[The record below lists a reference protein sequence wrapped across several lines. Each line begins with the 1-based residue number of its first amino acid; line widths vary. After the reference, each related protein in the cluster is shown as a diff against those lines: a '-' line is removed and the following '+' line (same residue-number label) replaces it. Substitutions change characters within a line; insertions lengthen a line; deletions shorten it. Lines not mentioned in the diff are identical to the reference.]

1 MFNDNIIKI
10 GTRGSPLA
18 LWQASEIKRIL
29 KKAKIIKIKTTGDQ
43 ITNQPLSSI
52 GGKGLFTKEIDK
64 ELINRNID
72 IGVHSL
78 KDVPTVIPAEFNL
91 SCILPR
97 GEAEDILISKNNVK
111 DINSLPFKCTIGTSS
126 PRRHAQIKRIRPDI
140 KIFPIRGNINTRL
153 DKVKNNEIT
162 ATILALAGVNRL
174 KIKIPYTILD
184 YKECMPAASQGI
196 IGITYLK
203 NNSKI
208 KEIINKFINIET
220 QYQAVGERSVLS
232 VINGDCHSPVAVTS
246 NISKNKITIS
256 ARIFSLDGN
265 KMIEE
270 SKTSIIQDA
279 ENLGKDIGNSL
290 IKMGA
295 LKILKL

>member
-18 LWQASEIKRIL
+18 LWQASEIEKIL

-78 KDVPTVIPAEFNL
+78 KDVPTIIPAEFSL
-91 SCILPR
+91 SCILAR
-97 GEAEDILISKNNVK
+97 GETEDILISQNNVK
-111 DINSLPFKCTIGTSS
+111 DINSLPIKCTIGTSS
-126 PRRHAQIKRIRPDI
+126 PRRSAQIKRIRPDI

-153 DKVKNNEIT
+153 DKVKNKEIT
-162 ATILALAGVNRL
+162 ATILALAGINRL
-174 KIKIPYTILD
+174 KIQTPHSVLD

-203 NNSKI
+203 TNTKI

-220 QYQAVGERSVLS
+220 QYQALGERAVLS

-246 NISKNKITIS
+246 KISKNKITIS
-256 ARIFSLDGN
+256 ARVLSLDGN

-270 SKTSIIQDA
+270 SKTGIIKDA
-279 ENLGKDIGNSL
+279 ENLGKDVGKSL